1 MTKKQPR
8 LALIIGSGGLK
19 CAAAIGVMEVLEQEN
34 IAVDMV
40 IGCSGGSVF
49 GAAIAL
55 GFSPEKLIETRAQA
69 WTKDVTKK
77 VNYSSLM
84 KIAFPKVYGYK
95 DDIAIFDDTIMAK
108 NIENAFGAD
117 TTFADTKIPFYC
129 VATDFNTGEPIVLSE
144 GNIAKAVRISSG
156 IPLIFKPIEWNGR
169 LLVDGGLSNPLPID
183 IAIREGADLI
193 VALGFEMPLQ
203 PTVATPGK
211 YAAQMFN
218 ILINQLLRKKFAF
231 YNLAHHSEIIAI
243 IPEFEEE
250 IKVNDVEKVPF
261 IIEQGKKETLR
272 HIDYIKRLMAEVSA
286 S

>member
-1 MTKKQPR
+1 MMKKQPR

-55 GFSPEKLIETRAQA
+55 GYSPEKLIETRAKA
-69 WTKDVTKK
+69 WTEDITKK
-77 VNYSSLM
+77 VDYSSLM
-84 KIAFPKVYGYK
+84 KVVFPNVYGYK
-95 DDIAIFDDTIMAK
+95 DDIAMFDDGVMAK
-108 NIENAFGAD
+108 NIENAYGAD

-129 VATDFNTGEPIVLSE
+129 VATDFNTGESIVLSE

-156 IPLIFKPIEWNGR
+156 IPLVFKPIEWNGR
-169 LLVDGGLSNPLPID
+169 LLVDGGLSDPLPID
-183 IAIREGADLI
+183 VAIREGADLI

-243 IPEFEEE
+243 IPEFKED

-261 IIEQGKKETLR
+261 IIEQGRKETLK
-272 HIDYIKRLMAEVSA
+272 HIDYIKRLFD
-286 S
+286 